1 MRDGEINARG
11 WFARTRS
18 CDWMMDQGQT
28 NRTKHKEQ
36 RTKIR
41 SKNRATGDHD
51 VHAIVV

>member
-36 RTKIR
+36 RTNKKQEQSDER
-41 SKNRATGDHD
+41 P
-51 VHAIVV
+51 